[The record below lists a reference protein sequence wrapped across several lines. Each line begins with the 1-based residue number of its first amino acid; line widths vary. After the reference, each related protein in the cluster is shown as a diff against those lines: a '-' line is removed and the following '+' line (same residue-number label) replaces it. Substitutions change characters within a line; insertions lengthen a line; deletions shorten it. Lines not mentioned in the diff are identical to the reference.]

1 MKPMWVIVCVCVGVD
16 IVFISFLEMLRFPG
30 AKKLIFP
37 HFWHRIPHINWL
49 LPQLCKKQKKKQ
61 KPSKLITVPSS
72 GHTSLVHLCVTAL
85 TTEPA
90 HLTNPVLADLKY
102 LGWTQISTYMHL
114 QIHWHTQFSLFVF
127 FSPQMIDEYSFW
139 CIDWMLLWNYIFG
152 AGWALEERQIG
163 LTKWE

>member
-1 MKPMWVIVCVCVGVD
+1 MKPMWVIVCVCVGVA
-16 IVFISFLEMLRFPG
+16 IVFMSFLEMLRFPG

-49 LPQLCKKQKKKQ
+49 LPQLCKKQKKK
-61 KPSKLITVPSS
+61 KPLQTHNSAIQWTHFPCAPVCYSTHDWASAFDQSCFGWFEIFGLDTDINIHALANTLT
-72 GHTSLVHLCVTAL
+72 HTIFPIC
-85 TTEPA
+85 
-90 HLTNPVLADLKY
+90 
-102 LGWTQISTYMHL
+102 
-114 QIHWHTQFSLFVF
+114 F

>member
-1 MKPMWVIVCVCVGVD
+1 MGDCVCVCVGVD

-49 LPQLCKKQKKKQ
+49 LPQLCKKQKKK

-102 LGWTQISTYMHL
+102 LGWTQTSTYMHL

-127 FSPQMIDEYSFW
+127 FFSTNDRWVQFLVYWLNAFME
-139 CIDWMLLWNYIFG
+139 LHLWSRLGFRGKTN
-152 AGWALEERQIG
+152 RPD
-163 LTKWE
+163 